1 MLFFCDLFS
10 LWQGSISSSSSAK
23 LVDCILA
30 LKSYH
35 EWKQGGALGF
45 WRLKSPNHATGNSTN
60 SKFTRSRSMNSSSN
74 SRKKWA
80 ILDHESLDDSSLA
93 SLSNDPEPTSSVSSH
108 DARPNG
114 PSGENRSP
122 VADREEVTS
131 NVHNPTGT
139 GLLVL
144 FFWLSITLGDP
155 LNKNYL
161 LYFSCFTLLAFLV
174 LTVWLAIC
182 SAQTCLATT
191 SWRQISRSSS
201 SECQECARDPRFH
214 TVHHRWLWRIDS
226 SIRCMYLT
234 MFNQW
239 SCAFYL
245 ILKSKVQ
252 FSNQFYQDLNSYCL
266 GSIVTLCIRPK
277 PVCTCVGF
285 LIFRFHGG
293 FRV

>member
-108 DARPNG
+108 DALPNG

-155 LNKNYL
+155 LGKIIFYISVVSHCWL
-161 LYFSCFTLLAFLV
+161 FL
-174 LTVWLAIC
+174 C
-182 SAQTCLATT
+182 SQSGL
-191 SWRQISRSSS
+191 
-201 SECQECARDPRFH
+201 
-214 TVHHRWLWRIDS
+214 
-226 SIRCMYLT
+226 
-234 MFNQW
+234 
-239 SCAFYL
+239 
-245 ILKSKVQ
+245 Q
-252 FSNQFYQDLNSYCL
+252 FA
-266 GSIVTLCIRPK
+266 VPK
-277 PVCTCVGF
+277 PAWLQHLGDKFQEVLQVNAKSVQGVPDSIPFTTDGYGGSTPVLDVC
-285 LIFRFHGG
+285 I
-293 FRV
+293 